1 VTHPAVDPSRLLR
14 PRRAGVDVLRAA
26 ADEGGDD
33 AEVWERLA
41 ARGHI
46 PASWTTSERRAFS
59 AWCHAC
65 KGLGFAYDDHQ
76 PRHCPVCHGA
86 TQLTSP
92 QPPAALAWCVASDVA
107 GVERAEALAEEL
119 CARLVACGMRPCGER
134 VYWRVAA
141 APMTLAMR
149 RWKGYRGPFPP
160 FGPYARGEAEAVFDA
175 DLRARGEVALAA
187 DVFDPLVQLY
197 ELGYAVD
204 TVLGSGP
211 MLVAPAW

>member
-1 VTHPAVDPSRLLR
+1 MTHPAVDPSRLLR

-160 FGPYARGEAEAVFDA
+160 SAPTRGGRPRPCSTPTSARA
-175 DLRARGEVALAA
+175 ARWRSRRTSSTRWSSSTK
-187 DVFDPLVQLY
+187 
-197 ELGYAVD
+197 LGYAVD